1 MVRKQRELLD
11 LTADAE
17 SRRGFLHPDYA
28 HATMQE
34 QASLGGP
41 KPRWRNV
48 NRTLNALAQRE
59 RHVRN
64 PVDTVT
70 TEIRGGSLQ
79 NGSFWNLEEL
89 NRTLEIYPLPLA
101 PFPNQPVHGFM
112 VERSTF
118 AAISA
123 APASLGMRF

>member
-1 MVRKQRELLD
+1 
-11 LTADAE
+11 
-17 SRRGFLHPDYA
+17 
-28 HATMQE
+28 MQE

-48 NRTLNALAQRE
+48 NRTLNALTQRE

-89 NRTLEIYPLPLA
+89 NRTLEIYPLPLT
-101 PFPNQPVHGFM
+101 PFPNQPIHGFM
-112 VERSTF
+112 VELSIF
-118 AAISA
+118 AAISTA
-123 APASLGMRF
+123 RASLGMRF

>member
-1 MVRKQRELLD
+1 
-11 LTADAE
+11 
-17 SRRGFLHPDYA
+17 
-28 HATMQE
+28 MQE

-41 KPRWRNV
+41 KPRWGNV

-59 RHVRN
+59 RHVGD

-79 NGSFWNLEEL
+79 GGSFWDLEEL
-89 NRTLEIYPLPLA
+89 DRTLEIYPLPLT

-123 APASLGMRF
+123 ARASLGMRV